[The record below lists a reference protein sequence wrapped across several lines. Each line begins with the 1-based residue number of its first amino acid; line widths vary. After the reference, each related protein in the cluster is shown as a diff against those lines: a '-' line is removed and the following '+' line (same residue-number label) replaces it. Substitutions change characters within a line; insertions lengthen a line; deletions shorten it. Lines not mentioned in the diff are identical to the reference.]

1 MRQNHLDRAVPKII
15 LMSVL
20 LVGTVSVFL
29 SDWGVSPSHGA
40 PGRRVALVVGN
51 AAYRHTV
58 PLDNPKNDAQDIGKA
73 LKRLG
78 FEVEVETDLSR
89 SDFEKV
95 LRAFG
100 DRVEGASAALFFY
113 AGHGIQVDGTNYL
126 VPIDARLRKKK
137 HLKREAI
144 SLNGILEDMEGT
156 SKVNLVLLDACRDN
170 PLSRSLARSL
180 RGTRS
185 VVGMGLAPVDAS
197 TGTLI
202 SFATKDGATASDGRG
217 RNSPYTKALLNHI
230 EQSGVDVRLML
241 GDVGSTVEEATGGK
255 QVPWTYGSLRGRF
268 HLARGSI
275 IEEEAAHLTVQTDPS
290 DAKVR
295 ILNIQPKY
303 QPGMLL
309 DPGRYHLE
317 VSKSGHKTVRR
328 WIAMGHEDVDE
339 YISLRGG
346 IPPVSPV
353 QSGSLYIK
361 TAPSGADVY
370 VDKTHRGQAPLEIK
384 NITAGR
390 VRVYAEKSG
399 YQREEKSVRIRTGK
413 QTRLTLLLSPQA
425 GRLEITSQPSGAEWY
440 LDGDYVGMT
449 SGEID
454 DVNPGSYRI
463 MIKKRGYED
472 WSGQVMVRTGKTARV
487 SAPLQ
492 QRSKPKDCWS
502 NQRQGKTCKE
512 SSTDMAF
519 VWVPKGCFQMG
530 MSDSERRK
538 LQGHKEYDDWF
549 KDAEHRHKVCVDG
562 FWMGKNEVTVGQ
574 FRKFVNASGY
584 ETEAERGDGCK
595 IL

>member
-217 RNSPYTKALLNHI
+217 RNSPYTKALLSAALPDHPSVQRQEIILKGEVPSPLN
-230 EQSGVDVRLML
+230 VP
-241 GDVGSTVEEATGGK
+241 TGCRFHPRCDYAMPICAE
-255 QVPWTYGSLRGRF
+255 QVPT
-268 HLARGSI
+268 I
-275 IEEEAAHLTVQTDPS
+275 
-290 DAKVR
+290 
-295 ILNIQPKY
+295 
-303 QPGMLL
+303 
-309 DPGRYHLE
+309 
-317 VSKSGHKTVRR
+317 
-328 WIAMGHEDVDE
+328 
-339 YISLRGG
+339 
-346 IPPVSPV
+346 
-353 QSGSLYIK
+353 
-361 TAPSGADVY
+361 
-370 VDKTHRGQAPLEIK
+370 
-384 NITAGR
+384 
-390 VRVYAEKSG
+390 
-399 YQREEKSVRIRTGK
+399 KSVE
-413 QTRLTLLLSPQA
+413 TLH
-425 GRLEITSQPSGAEWY
+425 
-440 LDGDYVGMT
+440 
-449 SGEID
+449 
-454 DVNPGSYRI
+454 
-463 MIKKRGYED
+463 
-472 WSGQVMVRTGKTARV
+472 QVACH
-487 SAPLQ
+487 L
-492 QRSKPKDCWS
+492 
-502 NQRQGKTCKE
+502 
-512 SSTDMAF
+512 
-519 VWVPKGCFQMG
+519 
-530 MSDSERRK
+530 
-538 LQGHKEYDDWF
+538 
-549 KDAEHRHKVCVDG
+549 
-562 FWMGKNEVTVGQ
+562 
-574 FRKFVNASGY
+574 
-584 ETEAERGDGCK
+584 
-595 IL
+595 